1 MSSKPNPK
9 PATPIELRP
18 AGALTEIWKDGQQ
31 IGMIEPWEDSIR
43 IVLGDA
49 DPGGGLVLAWGGE
62 PLSLIINL
70 TGGL

>member
-1 MSSKPNPK
+1 
-9 PATPIELRP
+9 
-18 AGALTEIWKDGQQ
+18 
-31 IGMIEPWEDSIR
+31 MIEPWEDSIR